1 MADAFFIGA
10 AAHDASDRIL
20 YNAGSGAVPFD
31 PDGTVAQAATQFA
44 TIAGAR
50 PVGWRLQDPLDIRQ
64 DAMAQFPA
72 NIDLSSLDGGN
83 GFKLS
88 GVAAYDAIGYSG
100 ASAGDVNGDGF
111 ADLIVGARGAD
122 PHGPDSGAGYVVF
135 GKASGF
141 AANIDLSSLD
151 GSNGFK
157 LSGVAAGDWTGS
169 SVASAGD
176 VNGDGFADLIVGA
189 REANSPGGQSGASY
203 VVFGKA
209 SGFAAN
215 LDLSSLDGS
224 SGFKL
229 SGAAAGDRTGQS
241 VASAGDVNG
250 DGFADLIVGAF
261 LADPHGHYSGAS
273 YVVFGKAS
281 GFAANLDL
289 SGLDGSDGFKL
300 SGVAGDDRSGGS
312 VSSAGDVNGDGFADL
327 IVGAPLADSHGADS
341 GASYVVFGRAS
352 GIAANIDL
360 SSLDGSNGFKLSGVA
375 AGDRSGYRVSS
386 AGDVDADGF
395 ADLII
400 GAVGA
405 DPHGSYSGASY
416 VVFGK
421 ALGFGAN
428 LDLSSLDGSNGFK
441 LSGAAANDWSG
452 FSVASAGDVNGDGF
466 ADLIVSAFRASPHG
480 ASSGAS
486 YVVFGKASGFAA
498 NVELS
503 SLDGSNGFK
512 LSGVAESDES
522 GVSVASAG
530 DVNGDGFGD
539 LIVGAWGADPHGES
553 SGASYVIFGHAPD
566 SAVTRIGTD
575 ASQTLAGGAF
585 DDTLSGLGGDDS
597 LFGHAG
603 DDTLDGGAGDDS
615 LLGGDG
621 TDLASYAAATAG
633 VTLDLAITVAQDTGG
648 AGIDTLSGIENLTGS
663 AFADSL
669 RGNGVANRLIGGSGN
684 DTLDGRGGDDT
695 VDGGAGDDRLLGSG
709 GNDMASYAA
718 ATAGVTVDLTI
729 AVAQDTG
736 GAGIDTLSSIEGLT
750 GSAFA
755 DSLKGDDAANALAG
769 GDRNDRLAG
778 GKGTDHLEGG
788 NGADRLIGGRDADL
802 LVGGKGVDTFGY
814 DTARDSTGRDY
825 DAIVGFDADAEF
837 FDLPVAVTGL
847 DPTISS
853 GRLSEAQFNSDLA
866 AAVSAAALLAHHAV
880 LFTPDQGAHA
890 GETFLIVDANGV
902 AGYQRREDFVF
913 RLDGPVNPGSLS
925 TDRFV

>member
-1 MADAFFIGA
+1 M
-10 AAHDASDRIL
+10 
-20 YNAGSGAVPFD
+20 
-31 PDGTVAQAATQFA
+31 T
-44 TIAGAR
+44 
-50 PVGWRLQDPLDIRQ
+50 
-64 DAMAQFPA
+64 QFPA
-72 NIDLSSLDGGN
+72 NIDLSSLDGST

-88 GVAAYDAIGYSG
+88 G
-100 ASAGDVNGDGF
+100 
-111 ADLIVGARGAD
+111 
-122 PHGPDSGAGYVVF
+122 
-135 GKASGF
+135 K
-141 AANIDLSSLD
+141 
-151 GSNGFK
+151 
-157 LSGVAAGDWTGS
+157 AAGDFSGWC
-169 SVASAGD
+169 VASAGD
-176 VNGDGFADLIVGA
+176 VNGDGFADVIVGA
-189 REANSPGGQSGASY
+189 FRAGPHGTNSGASY

-209 SGFAAN
+209 SGFASN
-215 LDLSSLDGS
+215 IDLSSLDGS
-224 SGFKL
+224 TGFKL
-229 SGAAAGDRTGQS
+229 SGVAKGDYSGFS

-261 LADPHGHYSGAS
+261 GADPHDDRSGAS

-289 SGLDGSDGFKL
+289 SGLDGGSGFKL
-300 SGVAGDDRSGGS
+300 NGVAEYDQSGWS
-312 VSSAGDVNGDGFADL
+312 VASAGDLNG
-327 IVGAPLADSHGADS
+327 
-341 GASYVVFGRAS
+341 
-352 GIAANIDL
+352 
-360 SSLDGSNGFKLSGVA
+360 
-375 AGDRSGYRVSS
+375 
-386 AGDVDADGF
+386 DGF

-400 GAVGA
+400 GAYNANSNGFRA
-405 DPHGSYSGASY
+405 GASY

-421 ALGFGAN
+421 ASGFAAT
-428 LDLSSLDGSNGFK
+428 LDLSALDGIDGFK
-441 LSGAAANDWSG
+441 LSGVAARDYSG

-466 ADLIVSAFRASPHG
+466 ADLTVGAFRSDPHG
-480 ASSGAS
+480 TASGASYVVFGKASGFVANLDLSSLDGSTGFRLSGVAEADYSGYSVASAGDVNGDGFADLIVGAVGADPHGWLSGAS

-498 NVELS
+498 NLDLSELDGNIGFKLS
-503 SLDGSNGFK
+503 GVATGDRTGQSAASAGDVNGDGFADLIICAYGADPNGSYSGASYVVFGKASGFAAHLDLSELDGSNGFK
-512 LSGVAESDES
+512 LTGAAEGDFSGH
-522 GVSVASAG
+522 SVASAG
-530 DVNGDGFGD
+530 DVNGDGFAD
-539 LIVGAWGADPHGES
+539 LIVGAPFADPHGDS
-553 SGASYVIFGHAPD
+553 SGASYVIFGRAPD

-621 TDLASYAAATAG
+621 TDLAIYATATAG

-648 AGIDTLSGIENLTGS
+648 AGIDTLIGIESLTGS

-669 RGNGVANRLIGGSGN
+669 RGNAPANRLIGGSGN

-729 AVAQDTG
+729 VVAQDTG

-755 DSLKGDDAANALAG
+755 DSLKGNDAANALAG
-769 GDRNDRLAG
+769 GDRNDRLSG
-778 GKGTDHLEGG
+778 RKGADHLEGG
-788 NGADRLIGGRDADL
+788 DGDDRLIGGRDADL
-802 LVGGKGVDTFGY
+802 LAGGTGVDTFGY

-825 DAIVGFDADAEF
+825 DTIVGFDASAEF

-847 DPTISS
+847 DPTIAS

-902 AGYQRREDFVF
+902 AGYQGREDFVF